1 MVSAESS
8 SVDLGPLPTPEKDP
22 ASAEEDEKKKVT
34 TTLTEVEADLLCNWL
49 TSTLGPQRVRNVKTT
64 VRLSDSPAIVT
75 DHESGALRRMM
86 KMLVST
92 AETSFFVFDEAHLHP
107 SPFIPIFYY
116 NSSKSHIFLLLIH
129 YQNQSNPGNKQADLP
144 PQSLEINPSHKIIIA
159 LAQAHG
165 VPEKEA
171 VAALVAQQVMDN
183 ALIAAGLIDDPR
195 LMLSRLNSILEAT
208 LTK

>member
-1 MVSAESS
+1 M
-8 SVDLGPLPTPEKDP
+8 
-22 ASAEEDEKKKVT
+22 
-34 TTLTEVEADLLCNWL
+34 
-49 TSTLGPQRVRNVKTT
+49 
-64 VRLSDSPAIVT
+64 
-75 DHESGALRRMM
+75 
-86 KMLVST
+86 
-92 AETSFFVFDEAHLHP
+92 
-107 SPFIPIFYY
+107 
-116 NSSKSHIFLLLIH
+116 
-129 YQNQSNPGNKQADLP
+129 DLP